1 MEENMKTEL
10 APITAAWLAEAK
22 ALFGPPPVLS
32 TEDEKQFTQIFDRVI
47 ECLKAADMVELI
59 DIRHYTYATWM
70 IERFTRHATVAI
82 DRGYRQILEFQAQQM
97 KQQKVRKE
105 WQVKDKAEQIG
116 AKRSDIGHLV
126 VLEDSIIESVS
137 DIDEL
142 FERKDKELLHNRALE
157 KGILFQ
163 EQLDRLIASQT
174 ARQHAALRQLE
185 VYRAGLGQK
194 VREATA
200 QIIDAEYKEVDN
212 GSEQTA
218 APSLVPSQEESANDE
233 PQD

>member
-10 APITAAWLAEAK
+10 ASITAAWLAEAK

-32 TEDEKQFTQIFDRVI
+32 TEDEKQFTQIFDGVI

-59 DIRHYTYATWM
+59 NIRHYTYATWM
-70 IERFTRHATVAI
+70 VERCMRHATVAI
-82 DRGYRQILEFQAQQM
+82 DRYYRQALEFQVQQA
-97 KQQKVRKE
+97 KEQKARKE
-105 WQVKDKAEQIG
+105 RQVGYKAEQISFNP
-116 AKRSDIGHLV
+116 SDIGHLV
-126 VLEDSIIESVS
+126 TLEDTILESFS

-142 FERKDKELLHNRALE
+142 FERKDKELLHNRAFE

-185 VYRAGLGQK
+185 LYRTGLGQK
-194 VREATA
+194 VREATS
-200 QIIDAEYKEVDN
+200 QIIDAEYKEIDN
-212 GSEQTA
+212 GSEPTA
-218 APSLVPSQEESANDE
+218 APSLVPSQEESANDQ